1 MVATRDRLKSALGK
15 IARGADPRAPYGN
28 LYRANVR
35 ALRGTT
41 RIDVEPDDPAIP
53 PMANIPLKVGVPGL
67 EVELVPGHV
76 VMVGWEN
83 RRPDR
88 PYATTWSPGAEGTIP
103 KRTTVYA
110 DAVELGGRG
119 GERAVLG
126 DTFMD
131 ALNSLLTDG
140 IGPSVPGVP
149 NNLTEVFNQ
158 LQAVSAGPL
167 APLKPFFLAGMAILQ
182 LYAQQ
187 VQAAGSFL
195 SQVTTTK

>member
-28 LYRANVR
+28 LYRAKVR

-110 DAVELGGRG
+110 DAVELGGRAFEAIPLG
-119 GERAVLG
+119 TTQDAAIRALAAQQQLLNA
-126 DTFMD
+126 
-131 ALNSLLTDG
+131 ALAAL
-140 IGPSVPGVP
+140 
-149 NNLTEVFNQ
+149 
-158 LQAVSAGPL
+158 AAAL
-167 APLKPFFLAGMAILQ
+167 APVVAIGGPAQSAASAVAAVATATAVQVTTFLAGQ
-182 LYAQQ
+182 Y
-187 VQAAGSFL
+187 L
-195 SQVTTTK
+195 STVVKTQ

>member
-1 MVATRDRLKSALGK
+1 MEAETLDRLKAAFGSV
-15 IARGADPRAPYGN
+15 ARGADPLALYGN
-28 LYRANVR
+28 LYRAKVR

-110 DAVELGGRG
+110 DAVELGGRAFEAIPLG
-119 GERAVLG
+119 TTQDAAIRALAAQQQLLNA
-126 DTFMD
+126 
-131 ALNSLLTDG
+131 ALAAL
-140 IGPSVPGVP
+140 
-149 NNLTEVFNQ
+149 
-158 LQAVSAGPL
+158 AAAL
-167 APLKPFFLAGMAILQ
+167 APVVAIGGPAQSAASAVAAVATATAVQVTTFLAGQ
-182 LYAQQ
+182 Y
-187 VQAAGSFL
+187 L
-195 SQVTTTK
+195 SQVSKTQ